1 MWRNTTHSNWKSNVL
16 YPLQNSFSSK
26 PDQAHEEHLGPQV
39 HCWYLS
45 SHIEPKNPILLQ
57 ISHFSMLC
65 HIATSP
71 SQFPIS
77 APYALIQPTDT
88 LQQLNQSVPRTLE
101 PRPVRGDALLGLVP
115 GHGYCHWTWAA
126 GWHFGLTLVLS
137 HSQRHLPEG
146 LGSWLTVPAV
156 LSLITLL
163 DAVGLGSGGSGLCSA
178 DHIFMSLKEQLTFAA
193 PGQVGG
199 FVCRRWKPHLHHPD
213 RMYSECVVLGFHL
226 ISGCFLDPSLP
237 SSIMNLSSK
246 LLETTF

>member
-26 PDQAHEEHLGPQV
+26 PDQAHEEHPGPQV
-39 HCWYLS
+39 HCWCLS

-65 HIATSP
+65 HIAASP

-88 LQQLNQSVPRTLE
+88 LQQLNQSVPRTLK

-137 HSQRHLPEG
+137 HSQ
-146 LGSWLTVPAV
+146 
-156 LSLITLL
+156 TL
-163 DAVGLGSGGSGLCSA
+163 AWGSGLLADCASCTFFNHVVGCCGTGQWWEWPLLCWPYFHVPEGTVDLYCSWTGGRVCLQKVEA
-178 DHIFMSLKEQLTFAA
+178 SLA
-193 PGQVGG
+193 PP
-199 FVCRRWKPHLHHPD
+199 W
-213 RMYSECVVLGFHL
+213 
-226 ISGCFLDPSLP
+226 
-237 SSIMNLSSK
+237 
-246 LLETTF
+246 